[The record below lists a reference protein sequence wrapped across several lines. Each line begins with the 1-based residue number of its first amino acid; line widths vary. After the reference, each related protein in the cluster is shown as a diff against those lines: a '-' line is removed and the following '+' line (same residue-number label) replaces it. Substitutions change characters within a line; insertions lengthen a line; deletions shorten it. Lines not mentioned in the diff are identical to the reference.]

1 MKFEKKRNQGINR
14 CSSTVIMRI
23 KDDEEMR
30 EKGMMRIMR
39 WIEKIIMM

>member
-1 MKFEKKRNQGINR
+1 MREKG
-14 CSSTVIMRI
+14 IMRI

-30 EKGMMRIMR
+30 EKGIMRIMR